1 MYHREEMVHLALVEL
16 PEEQRN
22 HNVDSISTTHLQA
35 ALLEGEVGDIREV
48 DGFRKMGPLAVH
60 NNLAGLDS
68 CGFAQDERSSCG

>member
-1 MYHREEMVHLALVEL
+1 MS
-16 PEEQRN
+16 
-22 HNVDSISTTHLQA
+22 HNVDNISTTHPQV

-48 DGFRKMGPLAVH
+48 DGFRKMGLLVVH